1 MKKILSLV
9 IITLFI
15 LSCLTTAFAQDADK
29 RWKERASQASEK
41 LKEIKKKMVKDDS
54 KTLRFEGMVETAYA
68 MIMVAPDVTMKK
80 SPAIAT
86 YHLLLS
92 YDDDG
97 MLDVVYLYDL
107 KTHKYL
113 GLRVDRLPKNR
124 GIVCLQG
131 QLSDFITIS
140 NYTDVK
146 EPKIMFSKSDPF
158 KVYVLEK

>member
-1 MKKILSLV
+1 MKKILSIV
-9 IITLFI
+9 FIALFI
-15 LSCLTTAFAQDADK
+15 LGFLTTAFAQDADK
-29 RWKERASQASEK
+29 LWKERASQASEK
-41 LKEIKKKMVKDDS
+41 LKEIKKKMTQNDS
-54 KTLRFEGMVETAYA
+54 EVLKFEGMVESAYA
-68 MIMVAPDVTMKK
+68 MIMAAPEVTVKK
-80 SPAIAT
+80 SPAIAA

-124 GIVCLQG
+124 GIVCFQG
-131 QLSDFITIS
+131 KMSDFITIS